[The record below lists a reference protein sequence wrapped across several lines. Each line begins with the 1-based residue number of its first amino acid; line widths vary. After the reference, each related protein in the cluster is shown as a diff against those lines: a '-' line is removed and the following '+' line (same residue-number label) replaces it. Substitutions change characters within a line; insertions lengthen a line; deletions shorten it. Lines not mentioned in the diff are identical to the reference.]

1 MGLPFPRRKD
11 WIQVA
16 RKQVAKNY
24 AALDTDVNA
33 KEPGTAGCKH
43 SHPLFREL
51 DRLRQELVHA
61 QTRKF

>member
-1 MGLPFPRRKD
+1 MVPPFPRRKD

-16 RKQVAKNY
+16 RNY

-43 SHPLFREL
+43 SHPGFRGL
-51 DRLRQELVHA
+51 N
-61 QTRKF
+61 